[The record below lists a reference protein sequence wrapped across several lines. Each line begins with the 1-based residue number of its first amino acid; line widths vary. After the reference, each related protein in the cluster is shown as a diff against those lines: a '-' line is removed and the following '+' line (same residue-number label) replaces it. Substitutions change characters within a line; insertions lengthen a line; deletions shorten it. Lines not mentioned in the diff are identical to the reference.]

1 MNHMLKSLGSVKT
14 HVSTFNLSKVKGRT
28 TIKTILQNKFDLESM
43 TVKMISSYFFV
54 YKHIETPLQLKKKK
68 NYKIHMLNLS
78 SLIFSTFYLAHKHDN
93 QQKQI
98 FF

>member
-1 MNHMLKSLGSVKT
+1 MSPAPLKYIILNESYVEKL
-14 HVSTFNLSKVKGRT
+14 VSTFNLSKVKGRT

-68 NYKIHMLNLS
+68 L
-78 SLIFSTFYLAHKHDN
+78 
-93 QQKQI
+93 
-98 FF
+98 